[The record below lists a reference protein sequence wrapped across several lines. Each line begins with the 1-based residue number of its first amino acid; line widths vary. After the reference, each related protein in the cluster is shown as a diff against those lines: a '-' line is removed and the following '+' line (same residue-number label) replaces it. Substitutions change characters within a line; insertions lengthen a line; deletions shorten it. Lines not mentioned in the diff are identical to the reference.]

1 MQHPGEE
8 EFKEFSFQQDLHV
21 HISKNFQRI
30 SINQRRGESDTQLR
44 ISARQR
50 ESTSSFYSMYKR
62 INSPRVHSWPSL
74 NKKRPYLFFLLKLT
88 REKTTMEAILV
99 ESVPAKC

>member
-62 INSPRVHSWPSL
+62 INSPREFIPGH
-74 NKKRPYLFFLLKLT
+74 R
-88 REKTTMEAILV
+88 
-99 ESVPAKC
+99 